1 MIGTAVA
8 ILRKDLTIELR
19 TRESVPAMVLFSVTV
34 FVLFHFGLD
43 RDTLEGDLAT
53 GVVWVTLLLAALLGV
68 NRLYVGER
76 DQGGFTGMRLAP
88 IDLTA
93 LWLAKAAALF
103 LYLVALEL
111 IALPAFDL
119 LLLGPGLG
127 AALPELLPILLL
139 ANVGLAAVG
148 ALVSALAIETRA
160 RDLIVPLLLLP
171 LLVPVVI
178 AAAQATEPLLAAG
191 QSPDD
196 LAKWLGFLALYDVV
210 FVLVSVAVFDFL
222 LDD

>member
-1 MIGTAVA
+1 VIGTAAA
-8 ILRKDLTIELR
+8 ILRKDLTVELR

-53 GVVWVTLLLAALLGV
+53 GVIWVTLLLAALLGV
-68 NRLYVGER
+68 NRLYVAER

-103 LYLVALEL
+103 LYLVVLEVV
-111 IALPAFDL
+111 ALPAFDL

-127 AALPELLPILLL
+127 GALPELLPILLL
-139 ANVGLAAVG
+139 ANLGLAAVG
-148 ALVSALAIETRA
+148 ALISALAIETRA

-171 LLVPVVI
+171 LLVPVII

-196 LAKWLGFLALYDVV
+196 LAQWLGFLALYDVV

-222 LDD
+222 LDE